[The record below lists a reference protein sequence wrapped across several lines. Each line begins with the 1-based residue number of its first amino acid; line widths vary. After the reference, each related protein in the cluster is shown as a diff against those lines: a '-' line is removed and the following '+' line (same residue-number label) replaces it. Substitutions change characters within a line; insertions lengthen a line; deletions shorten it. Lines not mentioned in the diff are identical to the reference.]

1 MVENVKKLNYNTSIL
16 ITFSERKH
24 TMENQDIKKMSL
36 FKLGWPIFVQCL
48 LSMCL
53 GYIDTIMISNYSSSA
68 VGGLGNANQIM
79 GFLTLAFSIISSAT
93 GVIVAQYLGAKLKEK
108 LSEIYTV
115 SFFFNLTLS
124 VVISL
129 IVYLGCDFIL
139 TIMKVPDSMLPDAR
153 SYMQIVGG
161 FMFLQAMIDL
171 FSQIFRNNG
180 KTKIGMIIAIA
191 MNLINICG
199 NYIFLYGPLKHLEL
213 GVKGVAISTTVSRF
227 VAVTVGILYFKNK
240 IEGHISIKYLRP
252 FPKDILSKL
261 LKLGLPTAGEN
272 ISYNLAQ
279 ILILMFVNSFNSE
292 VYTNTKTFS
301 SILSN
306 FAYLYSLSAAMA
318 TAIIVGHAVG
328 ASEYDY
334 SYKKV
339 LGTLKKSMIISLI
352 IAIISFL
359 ISPLTFS
366 LFTDN
371 HEIINLGQKIMFI
384 CIFLEIGRTS
394 NLVVINSMRAA
405 GDIKFPTYL
414 GMASMWGV
422 SVLFGYIFGVVLDM
436 GLIGIWIAMAMD
448 EILRGVIVF
457 IRWLRG
463 GWRNKRVVQ
472 E

>member
-1 MVENVKKLNYNTSIL
+1 
-16 ITFSERKH
+16 
-24 TMENQDIKKMSL
+24 MENQDVKSMSL

-53 GYIDTIMISNYSSSA
+53 GYIDTIMISNYSSTA

-79 GFLTLAFSIISSAT
+79 GFLTLAFTIISSAA
-93 GVIVAQYLGAKLKEK
+93 GVVIAQYLGAKLKEK

-124 VVISL
+124 LLISF
-129 IVYLGCDFIL
+129 IVYAGCDIIIK
-139 TIMKVPDSMLPDAR
+139 IMKVPDSMIPDAK

-161 FMFLQAMIDL
+161 FMFLQAIIDL

-180 KTKIGMIIAIA
+180 KTKIGMFIALS

-199 NYIFLYGPLKHLEL
+199 NYMFLYGPLKHLEL
-213 GVKGVAISTTVSRF
+213 GVKGVAISTTLSRF
-227 VAVTVGILYFKNK
+227 AAVIVGIIFFKNN
-240 IEGHISIKYLRP
+240 IEGNISIKYLKP
-252 FPKDILSKL
+252 FPKDILKKL

-279 ILILMFVNSFNSE
+279 IIILMFVNSFNSE
-292 VYTNTKTFS
+292 VYTNTKTFA

-306 FAYLYSLSAAMA
+306 FAYLFALSAAMA
-318 TAIIVGHAVG
+318 TAIVVGHSVG

-339 LGTLKKSMIISLI
+339 LKTLKTSMVISI
-352 IAIISFL
+352 SIAIISYI
-359 ISPLTFS
+359 ISPFTLK

-371 HEIINLGQKIMFI
+371 TEIISLGQKIMFI
-384 CIFLEIGRTS
+384 CIFLEIGRTT

-422 SVLFGYIFGVVLDM
+422 SVLFGFIFGIVLDM
-436 GLIGIWIAMAMD
+436 RLIGIWIAMAMD
-448 EILRGVIVF
+448 EILRGIVVF
-457 IRWLRG
+457 IRWIRG
-463 GWRNKRVVQ
+463 GWRNKRVIQ
-472 E
+472 EN